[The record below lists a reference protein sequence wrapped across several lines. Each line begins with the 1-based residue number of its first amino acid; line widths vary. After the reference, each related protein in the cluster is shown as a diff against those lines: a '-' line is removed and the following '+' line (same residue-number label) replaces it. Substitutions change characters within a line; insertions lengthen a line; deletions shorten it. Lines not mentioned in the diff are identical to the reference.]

1 MGKLGQ
7 RFLTP
12 ILEVLRGHVKDA
24 KFNILSWL
32 QCDNSFFK
40 IYKEI
45 FNMKEAWKSPNT
57 LPTMV
62 HIQAYHIIN

>member
-1 MGKLGQ
+1 MQ
-7 RFLTP
+7 NLTFCRGYNVT
-12 ILEVLRGHVKDA
+12 ILFSK
-24 KFNILSWL
+24 ST
-32 QCDNSFFK
+32 
-40 IYKEI
+40 KEI

>member
-40 IYKEI
+40 IYKRD
-45 FNMKEAWKSPNT
+45 
-57 LPTMV
+57 L
-62 HIQAYHIIN
+62 